1 MKLTKIITLSLFMAI
16 TAMAQSGMLSSRMAD
31 TAMTRV
37 WADSPNGT
45 GIPPKWV
52 YDFGVEANGLK
63 ALWLATGDRRYY
75 EHIKKGV
82 DAFVNADGTI
92 KTYKVDD
99 YNLDQVRMGSA
110 ALMLYRV
117 TGEAKHKKA

>member
-1 MKLTKIITLSLFMAI
+1 MRVSRILTILVVCILMS
-16 TAMAQSGMLSSRMAD
+16 TASIAQSHPVSEQLAD
-31 TAMTRV
+31 TAMNRV
-37 WADSPNGT
+37 WIDSPNGP

-92 KTYKVDD
+92 KTYAIND
-99 YNLDQVRMGSA
+99 YNLDQVRTGSA
-110 ALMLYRV
+110 VVM
-117 TGEAKHKKA
+117 